1 LARARHGSM
10 APWRPASAASPYRHA
25 VSPARS
31 HVSTESSDPYRLSE
45 SATRTSND
53 AYGDYHEIEK
63 IMRRERQENDRMQ
76 AQKAELKEAERRAF
90 VAERRAEAAE
100 RAAAERARE
109 AEAEVAVAEEVATQA
124 VVANRDARRALE
136 AARAE
141 VEGYR
146 QTLSEMGTPP
156 ASPLSARSLRAS
168 PPASPHRPDDAAI
181 PNQPASPV
189 QPAKIAELVNALAQ
203 ADAKAERHRVIADG
217 LRVDLDAAAAALDVE
232 RGARLAAETQ
242 LAAHE
247 QKRMDAIERLLRR
260 AKDGAALRSD
270 VATPTRASRDLIA
283 GTLTPNDSH
292 DVASAAAAA
301 PAPALTRAE
310 EDLVALEREH
320 AIELD
325 HLRKQLMKS
334 KAETDATR
342 RALDAARAAEEAAVL
357 ERDAAAMA
365 GAVAERDL
373 ALLERGRVGREG
385 RRALRRV
392 LEELDAIERRSA
404 GIYKVAASA
413 IDLNRRMCEA
423 IEAMPVRSG
432 RWLGNGSSDD
442 DEDAN
447 EGDPVGFAAV
457 DEGVERTWRVG
468 RDVLQEAWHHTRGE
482 MRTLRREA
490 RTLGAQLERAAL
502 AEVRAVAT
510 ASMYRSHDSRLS
522 SDFDKGFAVGN
533 RLAAIEVNR
542 RDGRSGPDSAR
553 SSWESRTFAPATTK
567 TRSRPETAARRSN
580 EVRTSEEVRRSAEV
594 RNSVSRDRLHS
605 RASSARSSAAT
616 SIALESHRRG
626 RTTTTTHRPGS
637 SRTAA
642 RSPSASPAR
651 MGSVRSSAVGSI
663 ASAGFQSQSPSSS
676 FGGAGATRRSRS
688 VPRGAGA
695 MSSSA
700 DRSGRSAK
708 RRVFPESPGR
718 SVGRARSASAGR
730 TVPIASPVAAYIRG
744 EAPADARPEP
754 RRRGLTAGDYSD
766 ASRSK
771 SPGSGKER
779 LKNVILRRGPAGE
792 PRPRDGK
799 TPSQRLAEIQAQRR
813 IPAPSKGKTGRV
825 ATSARPSSAPGTRD
839 SSESRFAKS
848 PARSPAKYLRKG
860 GAYEVASRYKS
871 PKGKVDLMPAHRH
884 RSPRKPQ
891 GRYAL

>member
-1 LARARHGSM
+1 M

-31 HVSTESSDPYRLSE
+31 HVSTEPSDPYRLSE

-63 IMRRERQENDRMQ
+63 IMQRERREHDRMQ

-100 RAAAERARE
+100 RAAAESARE

-124 VVANRDARRALE
+124 VVAKRDARRALE

-156 ASPLSARSLRAS
+156 TSPLSARSLRAT
-168 PPASPHRPDDAAI
+168 PQASPHRPDDGAN
-181 PNQPASPV
+181 PGVRASP

-232 RGARLAAETQ
+232 RGARLAAEAVA
-242 LAAHE
+242 AAHE
-247 QKRMDAIERLLRR
+247 QKRMDAVERLLRR

-270 VATPTRASRDLIA
+270 VATPTRSSRGLIVGA
-283 GTLTPNDSH
+283 LTPNDSH

-301 PAPALTRAE
+301 PGPLRGSPELTRAE

-325 HLRKQLMKS
+325 HLRTQLAKS

-373 ALLERGRVGREG
+373 ALLERGRAGREG

-432 RWLGNGSSDD
+432 RWLGDGSSDEDD
-442 DEDAN
+442 DE
-447 EGDPVGFAAV
+447 EDPRGFRAV
-457 DEGVERTWRVG
+457 DRGVEQTWRVG

-482 MRTLRREA
+482 MRQLRREA

-502 AEVRAVAT
+502 AEVKAKAT

-533 RLAAIEVNR
+533 RLAARGEVNR
-542 RDGRSGPDSAR
+542 GDGVHSAR
-553 SSWESRTFAPATTK
+553 SSWESRTFAPATT
-567 TRSRPETAARRSN
+567 RSRPE
-580 EVRTSEEVRRSAEV
+580 RSAEV
-594 RNSVSRDRLHS
+594 RTSAEVRRSVSRDRLHS

-616 SIALESHRRG
+616 SLALESNRRG
-626 RTTTTTHRPGS
+626 RTTTTTTTIGPGS
-637 SRTAA
+637 SNPRT

-663 ASAGFQSQSPSSS
+663 ASGFQGQSPSSS

-688 VPRGAGA
+688 VPRGGA
-695 MSSSA
+695 MASSA
-700 DRSGRSAK
+700 DRFSPGRGRSPAAK
-708 RRVFPESPGR
+708 RRVFAESPGR

-754 RRRGLTAGDYSD
+754 RRRGLTARDYSD

-771 SPGSGKER
+771 SPGSSKER

-813 IPAPSKGKTGRV
+813 IPAPSKGKTGKQ
-825 ATSARPSSAPGTRD
+825 AKSARPLSAPGTRD

-871 PKGKVDLMPAHRH
+871 PKGKVDLMPVHRQ

>member
-1 LARARHGSM
+1 
-10 APWRPASAASPYRHA
+10 
-25 VSPARS
+25 
-31 HVSTESSDPYRLSE
+31 
-45 SATRTSND
+45 
-53 AYGDYHEIEK
+53 
-63 IMRRERQENDRMQ
+63 MQ

-100 RAAAERARE
+100 RAAAESARE

-156 ASPLSARSLRAS
+156 TSPLSARSLRAT
-168 PPASPHRPDDAAI
+168 PQASPHRPDDGANPGVRAS
-181 PNQPASPV
+181 PQPVTPV

-232 RGARLAAETQ
+232 RGARLAAEAVA
-242 LAAHE
+242 AAHE
-247 QKRMDAIERLLRR
+247 QKRMDAVERLLRR

-270 VATPTRASRDLIA
+270 VATPTRSSRDLIVGA
-283 GTLTPNDSH
+283 LTPNDSH

-301 PAPALTRAE
+301 PGPLRGSPELTRAE

-325 HLRKQLMKS
+325 HLRTQLAKS

-373 ALLERGRVGREG
+373 ALLERGRAGREG

-432 RWLGNGSSDD
+432 RWLGDGSLGEDDDD
-442 DEDAN
+442 DED
-447 EGDPVGFAAV
+447 PRGFRAV
-457 DEGVERTWRVG
+457 DQGVEQTWRVG

-482 MRTLRREA
+482 MRQLRREA

-502 AEVRAVAT
+502 AEVKAKAT
-510 ASMYRSHDSRLS
+510 ANMYRSHDSRLS

-533 RLAAIEVNR
+533 RLAARGEVNR
-542 RDGRSGPDSAR
+542 GAGVHSAR
-553 SSWESRTFAPATTK
+553 SSWESGTFAPET
-567 TRSRPETAARRSN
+567 TRSRPETA
-580 EVRTSEEVRRSAEV
+580 RRSAEV
-594 RNSVSRDRLHS
+594 RTSAEVRRSVSRDRLHS

-626 RTTTTTHRPGS
+626 RTTTHRPGS
-637 SRTAA
+637 SRAAA

-663 ASAGFQSQSPSSS
+663 AYAGFQNQSPSSS

-688 VPRGAGA
+688 VPRGGGA

-700 DRSGRSAK
+700 DRSGRSPSAK

-754 RRRGLTAGDYSD
+754 RRRGLTARDYSD

-771 SPGSGKER
+771 SPGSSKER

-813 IPAPSKGKTGRV
+813 IPAPSKGRTGKQ
-825 ATSARPSSAPGTRD
+825 AKSARPSSAPGTRD

-871 PKGKVDLMPAHRH
+871 PKGKVDLMPVHRH

>member
-1 LARARHGSM
+1 M
-10 APWRPASAASPYRHA
+10 
-25 VSPARS
+25 
-31 HVSTESSDPYRLSE
+31 
-45 SATRTSND
+45 
-53 AYGDYHEIEK
+53 
-63 IMRRERQENDRMQ
+63 
-76 AQKAELKEAERRAF
+76 
-90 VAERRAEAAE
+90 
-100 RAAAERARE
+100 
-109 AEAEVAVAEEVATQA
+109 
-124 VVANRDARRALE
+124 
-136 AARAE
+136 
-141 VEGYR
+141 EGYR

-156 ASPLSARSLRAS
+156 ASPLSARSIRAS
-168 PPASPHRPDDAAI
+168 PHASPHRPDDAAI
-181 PNQPASPV
+181 PHQPASPV

-270 VATPTRASRDLIA
+270 VATPTRASRDIIA
-283 GTLTPNDSH
+283 GALTPNDSH

-301 PAPALTRAE
+301 PAAPALTRAE

-594 RNSVSRDRLHS
+594 RRSVSRDRLHS

-626 RTTTTTHRPGS
+626 RTTTHRPLVAHGC
-637 SRTAA
+637 AI
-642 RSPSASPAR
+642 
-651 MGSVRSSAVGSI
+651 AVGVARADGKRSVQRRRIDRVRGVPKSI
-663 ASAGFQSQSPSSS
+663 AKSVVVRGRRCDAKEPV
-676 FGGAGATRRSRS
+676 GASRRRCDVLQRRSIGTIA
-688 VPRGAGA
+688 RGEEAGI
-695 MSSSA
+695 
-700 DRSGRSAK
+700 SGIA
-708 RRVFPESPGR
+708 R
-718 SVGRARSASAGR
+718 SVGRSREERQRR
-730 TVPIASPVAAYIRG
+730 TDR
-744 EAPADARPEP
+744 ADRVP
-754 RRRGLTAGDYSD
+754 RRRVHS
-766 ASRSK
+766 
-771 SPGSGKER
+771 
-779 LKNVILRRGPAGE
+779 RRGARE
-792 PRPRDGK
+792 RSPR
-799 TPSQRLAEIQAQRR
+799 TQATGTHRR
-813 IPAPSKGKTGRV
+813 GLLGRV
-825 ATSARPSSAPGTRD
+825 EVEISGVRQGAAQERDSPPGTRGRTQAEGRQD
-839 SSESRFAKS
+839 AVAEARGDTGAEAHTRAVQGEDREGAGDERPAVVGAGNEGLFGEQVRQVAGAIAREV
-848 PARSPAKYLRKG
+848 PAEGRRVRGGVEVQVAEGEGGLDARSQAQVTAQAAGTIRALASTRLVI
-860 GAYEVASRYKS
+860 YEKNSRE
-871 PKGKVDLMPAHRH
+871 
-884 RSPRKPQ
+884 
-891 GRYAL
+891 GRRA

>member
-1 LARARHGSM
+1 M

-31 HVSTESSDPYRLSE
+31 HVSTELSDPYRLLE

-63 IMRRERQENDRMQ
+63 IMQRERREHDRMQ

-100 RAAAERARE
+100 RAAAESARE

-156 ASPLSARSLRAS
+156 TSPLSARSLRAT
-168 PPASPHRPDDAAI
+168 PQASPHRPDDGANPGVRAS
-181 PNQPASPV
+181 PQPATPV

-232 RGARLAAETQ
+232 RGARLAAEAVA
-242 LAAHE
+242 AAHE
-247 QKRMDAIERLLRR
+247 QKRMDAVERLLRR

-270 VATPTRASRDLIA
+270 VATPTRSSRDLIVGA
-283 GTLTPNDSH
+283 LTPNDSH

-301 PAPALTRAE
+301 PGPLRGSPELTRAE

-325 HLRKQLMKS
+325 HLRTQLAKS

-373 ALLERGRVGREG
+373 ALLERGRAGREG

-432 RWLGNGSSDD
+432 RWLGDGSLGEDDD
-442 DEDAN
+442 DED
-447 EGDPVGFAAV
+447 PRGFRAV
-457 DEGVERTWRVG
+457 DQGVEQTWRVG

-482 MRTLRREA
+482 MRQLRREA

-502 AEVRAVAT
+502 AEVKAKAT

-533 RLAAIEVNR
+533 RLAARGEVNR
-542 RDGRSGPDSAR
+542 GDGVHSAR
-553 SSWESRTFAPATTK
+553 SSWESGTFAPET
-567 TRSRPETAARRSN
+567 TRSRPETA
-580 EVRTSEEVRRSAEV
+580 RRSAEV
-594 RNSVSRDRLHS
+594 RTSAEVRRSVSRDRLHS

-616 SIALESHRRG
+616 SLALESNRRG
-626 RTTTTTHRPGS
+626 RTTTTTTTIGPGS
-637 SRTAA
+637 SPAA

-663 ASAGFQSQSPSSS
+663 ASGFHSQSPSSS

-688 VPRGAGA
+688 VPRGGA
-695 MSSSA
+695 MASST
-700 DRSGRSAK
+700 DRFSPGRGRSPAAK
-708 RRVFPESPGR
+708 RRVFAESPGR

-754 RRRGLTAGDYSD
+754 RRRGLTARDYSD

-771 SPGSGKER
+771 SPGSSKER

-813 IPAPSKGKTGRV
+813 IPAPSKGRTGKQ
-825 ATSARPSSAPGTRD
+825 AKSARPSSAPGTRD

-871 PKGKVDLMPAHRH
+871 PKGKVDLMPVHRH

>member
-1 LARARHGSM
+1 MARARHGCM

-25 VSPARS
+25 VSPARA
-31 HVSTESSDPYRLSE
+31 HVYTEPSDPYRLSE

-53 AYGDYHEIEK
+53 AYGDYHEIEQ

-90 VAERRAEAAE
+90 VAERRAESAE

-168 PPASPHRPDDAAI
+168 PHASPHRPDDAAI
-181 PNQPASPV
+181 PVRAPPQAFPPHQPASPV
-189 QPAKIAELVNALAQ
+189 QPAKIAELVNALAR

-232 RGARLAAETQ
+232 RRARLAAEAAS
-242 LAAHE
+242 AAHE
-247 QKRMDAIERLLRR
+247 QKRMDAVERLLRR

-270 VATPTRASRDLIA
+270 VATPTRASQDLIA
-283 GTLTPNDSH
+283 GALTPNDSH
-292 DVASAAAAA
+292 DVASAAFTA
-301 PAPALTRAE
+301 APALTRAE

-325 HLRKQLMKS
+325 HLRTQIMKS
-334 KAETDATR
+334 KAETDATQ

-357 ERDAAAMA
+357 ERDAATMA

-385 RRALRRV
+385 RAALRRV

-404 GIYKVAASA
+404 GIYEVAASA

-423 IEAMPVRSG
+423 VEAMPVRSG
-432 RWLGNGSSDD
+432 RWLGTHGSSDED
-442 DEDAN
+442 DEDEDDVDDRAS
-447 EGDPVGFAAV
+447 GFRAV
-457 DEGVERTWRVG
+457 DRAAEQTWRVG

-482 MRTLRREA
+482 MRQLRREA

-502 AEVRAVAT
+502 AEVKAKAT

-533 RLAAIEVNR
+533 RLAARGEANR
-542 RDGRSGPDSAR
+542 GDGVRGRSGRSADSAR
-553 SSWESRTFAPATTK
+553 SSWESRTFAPATT
-567 TRSRPETAARRSN
+567 TTTFSRSEPVRTSLS
-580 EVRTSEEVRRSAEV
+580 EVRRSEEVRR
-594 RNSVSRDRLHS
+594 SVSRDRLHS
-605 RASSARSSAAT
+605 RASSARSSAF
-616 SIALESHRRG
+616 
-626 RTTTTTHRPGS
+626 
-637 SRTAA
+637 A

-663 ASAGFQSQSPSSS
+663 ASGFQSPTRRGRSPAARRRVFPPVSP
-676 FGGAGATRRSRS
+676 GAGESRRSRS
-688 VPRGAGA
+688 A
-695 MSSSA
+695 
-700 DRSGRSAK
+700 
-708 RRVFPESPGR
+708 
-718 SVGRARSASAGR
+718 VGRAPRSASAGR

-754 RRRGLTAGDYSD
+754 RRRGLTTRDYSD

-771 SPGSGKER
+771 SPGSSKER

-813 IPAPSKGKTGRV
+813 IPAPSKGKSRPGK
-825 ATSARPSSAPGTRD
+825 SRPSSAPGIRD

>member
-1 LARARHGSM
+1 M
-10 APWRPASAASPYRHA
+10 
-25 VSPARS
+25 
-31 HVSTESSDPYRLSE
+31 
-45 SATRTSND
+45 
-53 AYGDYHEIEK
+53 
-63 IMRRERQENDRMQ
+63 
-76 AQKAELKEAERRAF
+76 
-90 VAERRAEAAE
+90 
-100 RAAAERARE
+100 
-109 AEAEVAVAEEVATQA
+109 
-124 VVANRDARRALE
+124 
-136 AARAE
+136 
-141 VEGYR
+141 
-146 QTLSEMGTPP
+146 
-156 ASPLSARSLRAS
+156 
-168 PPASPHRPDDAAI
+168 
-181 PNQPASPV
+181 
-189 QPAKIAELVNALAQ
+189 
-203 ADAKAERHRVIADG
+203 
-217 LRVDLDAAAAALDVE
+217 
-232 RGARLAAETQ
+232 
-242 LAAHE
+242 
-247 QKRMDAIERLLRR
+247 
-260 AKDGAALRSD
+260 
-270 VATPTRASRDLIA
+270 
-283 GTLTPNDSH
+283 
-292 DVASAAAAA
+292 
-301 PAPALTRAE
+301 
-310 EDLVALEREH
+310 
-320 AIELD
+320 
-325 HLRKQLMKS
+325 
-334 KAETDATR
+334 
-342 RALDAARAAEEAAVL
+342 
-357 ERDAAAMA
+357 
-365 GAVAERDL
+365 
-373 ALLERGRVGREG
+373 
-385 RRALRRV
+385 
-392 LEELDAIERRSA
+392 
-404 GIYKVAASA
+404 AASA

-502 AEVRAVAT
+502 AEVRAVAA

-533 RLAAIEVNR
+533 RLATIEVNR

-594 RNSVSRDRLHS
+594 RRSISRDRLHS

-616 SIALESHRRG
+616 SLALESHRRG
-626 RTTTTTHRPGS
+626 RTTTHRPGS

-663 ASAGFQSQSPSSS
+663 ASAGFQSQSPSAS

-700 DRSGRSAK
+700 DRSGRSPAAK

-754 RRRGLTAGDYSD
+754 RRRGLTARDYSD

-813 IPAPSKGKTGRV
+813 IPAPSKGKTGRL

>member
-1 LARARHGSM
+1 
-10 APWRPASAASPYRHA
+10 
-25 VSPARS
+25 
-31 HVSTESSDPYRLSE
+31 
-45 SATRTSND
+45 
-53 AYGDYHEIEK
+53 
-63 IMRRERQENDRMQ
+63 MQ

-100 RAAAERARE
+100 RAAAESARE

-124 VVANRDARRALE
+124 VVAKRDARRALE

-156 ASPLSARSLRAS
+156 TSPLSARSLRAT
-168 PPASPHRPDDAAI
+168 PQASPQRPDDGANPGVRAS
-181 PNQPASPV
+181 PQPATPV

-232 RGARLAAETQ
+232 RGARLAAEAVA
-242 LAAHE
+242 AAHE
-247 QKRMDAIERLLRR
+247 QKRMDAVERLLRR

-270 VATPTRASRDLIA
+270 VATPTRSSRGLIVGA
-283 GTLTPNDSH
+283 LTPNDSH
-292 DVASAAAAA
+292 DVASAAADTAGA
-301 PAPALTRAE
+301 EIPALTRAE

-320 AIELD
+320 AIELN
-325 HLRKQLMKS
+325 HLRTQLVKS

-373 ALLERGRVGREG
+373 ALLERGRAGREG

-432 RWLGNGSSDD
+432 RWLGDGSSDEDD
-442 DEDAN
+442 DE
-447 EGDPVGFAAV
+447 EDPRGFRAV
-457 DEGVERTWRVG
+457 DRGVEQTWRVG

-482 MRTLRREA
+482 MRQLRREA

-502 AEVRAVAT
+502 AEVKAKAT

-533 RLAAIEVNR
+533 RLAARGEVNR
-542 RDGRSGPDSAR
+542 GDGVHSAR
-553 SSWESRTFAPATTK
+553 SSWESRTFAPATT
-567 TRSRPETAARRSN
+567 RSRPE
-580 EVRTSEEVRRSAEV
+580 RSAEV
-594 RNSVSRDRLHS
+594 RTSAEVRRSVSRDRLHS

-616 SIALESHRRG
+616 SLALESNRRG
-626 RTTTTTHRPGS
+626 RTTTTTTTIGPGS
-637 SRTAA
+637 SNPRT

-663 ASAGFQSQSPSSS
+663 ASGFQGQSPSSS

-688 VPRGAGA
+688 VPRGGA
-695 MSSSA
+695 MASSA
-700 DRSGRSAK
+700 DRFSPGRGRSPAAK
-708 RRVFPESPGR
+708 RRVFAESPRR

-754 RRRGLTAGDYSD
+754 RRRGLTARDYSD

-771 SPGSGKER
+771 SPGSSKER

-813 IPAPSKGKTGRV
+813 IPAPSKGKTGKQ
-825 ATSARPSSAPGTRD
+825 AKSARPLSAPGTRD

-871 PKGKVDLMPAHRH
+871 PKGKVDLMPVHRH